1 MKPTDTTTHADYL
14 AHLNRYA
21 TIHADN
27 LLIQQSLKEH
37 AKEIVILSTLSL
49 DPIRDTL
56 SDLYCPTG
64 QGAPRDPTAMF
75 RAWLTMT
82 LTKEGSPTNWV
93 KTTRTDPVL
102 ATLAGFDPLDTPGVG
117 TYYDFLA
124 RFADG
129 PYDLRRSQ
137 DVTQSQYL
145 RGRHSRRLSDQTTAR
160 QEDAKDFT
168 SQSEKLSLDLLNT
181 TDRPRD
187 PITLQTRLENLLV
200 AIGLRPTL
208 DSGLLKAL
216 DTLTIQGD
224 GTILATAA
232 SPRGT
237 ATCDCEDPKTCDHP
251 KSYTSATAQWCYDA
265 SHDRYIFGDRYYTLT
280 LHLNGRDLPLL
291 TLLVGGNESDFTL
304 SLKAL
309 DDLLKVLRDLHL
321 PLKIGVFV
329 GDGHHDATPI
339 YHYLKDKKILPV
351 IPLSKSA
358 DTTTF
363 PHPPTTHPDLRFDE
377 DGTPLCPAGC
387 RMRHQ
392 GFHQAKYRHCYACP
406 ANHATSKGG
415 RFHHV
420 FHADECPRQTNCYPD
435 TDLGF
440 CVTIKVD
447 SDPRLFP
454 PIPRNSKRF
463 KTRYNGRSSTER
475 SNSVDDSYKLDHRC
489 RNAVY
494 GLIRLTLIN
503 VCKHAIVRWREQC
516 ATHSIDTLLQD
527 TMAVIRAG

>member
-1 MKPTDTTTHADYL
+1 PTDTTTHANYL

-102 ATLAGFDPLDTPGVG
+102 AALAGFDPLDTPGVG

-160 QEDAKDFT
+160 QDDAKDFT

-200 AIGLRPTL
+200 TIGLRPTL

-251 KSYTSATAQWCYDA
+251 KSYTSATAQWC
-265 SHDRYIFGDRYYTLT
+265 
-280 LHLNGRDLPLL
+280 
-291 TLLVGGNESDFTL
+291 
-304 SLKAL
+304 
-309 DDLLKVLRDLHL
+309 
-321 PLKIGVFV
+321 
-329 GDGHHDATPI
+329 
-339 YHYLKDKKILPV
+339 
-351 IPLSKSA
+351 
-358 DTTTF
+358 
-363 PHPPTTHPDLRFDE
+363 
-377 DGTPLCPAGC
+377 
-387 RMRHQ
+387 
-392 GFHQAKYRHCYACP
+392 
-406 ANHATSKGG
+406 
-415 RFHHV
+415 
-420 FHADECPRQTNCYPD
+420 
-435 TDLGF
+435 
-440 CVTIKVD
+440 
-447 SDPRLFP
+447 
-454 PIPRNSKRF
+454 
-463 KTRYNGRSSTER
+463 
-475 SNSVDDSYKLDHRC
+475 
-489 RNAVY
+489 
-494 GLIRLTLIN
+494 
-503 VCKHAIVRWREQC
+503 
-516 ATHSIDTLLQD
+516 
-527 TMAVIRAG
+527 